1 MPSIMGITQSGFDP
15 ASRFRFIQFI
25 PYLKKAGWVVKH
37 RPNWPDRQWSSPLRL
52 RMARALHYRAGRL
65 LMKAS
70 RFKDALESRKYD
82 VIFANR
88 DFAGEGPIL
97 HRFFRPLAR
106 RCIYDFDDAIFI
118 GPNEK
123 LVRWMCANAQWVT
136 PGNEYL
142 ADYARQYTERVT
154 VIPTVIDTETYIPR
168 LYSNFEKQQ
177 VVRVGWSGSDQSI
190 QATLVPHLEMLAK
203 LQAKVD
209 FELVVITNTKPQL
222 PVTDLRWSF
231 IPWSQHQEPFMGS
244 KFDIGIMPL
253 LDNEF
258 QKGKCGL
265 KLLQYMAAAL
275 PTVASPVGVNKA
287 IVKHGVTGMLAA
299 KEEEW
304 HRALELL
311 IRDARVRSRMGRA
324 GRQICEQE
332 YSVNRWL
339 PILIGIFNATRQRE
353 VLNAA
358 KDDELNRSTVP
369 S

>member
-1 MPSIMGITQSGFDP
+1 MPSLMGITQSEFDP

-25 PYLKKAGWVVKH
+25 PYLKKAGWEVKH
-37 RPNWPDRQWSSPLRL
+37 RPNWPDRQWSSPLHSRL
-52 RMARALHYRAGRL
+52 ARGVHYRAGRV
-65 LMKAS
+65 LMKAN
-70 RFKDALESRKYD
+70 RLKDALESRKYD
-82 VIFANR
+82 VVFANR

-97 HRFFRPLAR
+97 QRFFRPLAR
-106 RCIYDFDDAIFI
+106 RCIFDFDDAIFV

-123 LVRWMCANAQWVT
+123 LVRWMCANARWVT

-142 ADYARQYTERVT
+142 ADYARQHTKRVT
-154 VIPTVIDTETYIPR
+154 VIPTVIDTESYIPR
-168 LYSNFEKQQ
+168 LYSNFERPSL
-177 VVRVGWSGSDQSI
+177 VRVGWSGSDQSI
-190 QATLVPHLEMLAK
+190 KQTLVPYLGLLSK

-209 FELVVITNTKPQL
+209 FELVVITNTKPNL
-222 PVTDLRWSF
+222 PVKDLRWSF
-231 IPWSQHQEPFMGS
+231 IPWSQHQEPFLGS

-253 LDNEF
+253 LDDEF

-275 PTVASPVGVNKA
+275 PTVASPVGVNKS
-287 IVKHGVTGMLAA
+287 IVRHGVTGMVAA
-299 KEEEW
+299 REEEW

-311 IRDARVRSRMGRA
+311 IRDSRVRARMGRA

-339 PILIGIFNATRQRE
+339 PVLISIFNTIRQQE
-353 VLNAA
+353 IHNA
-358 KDDELNRSTVP
+358 DQVEQFSRSTVP

>member
-1 MPSIMGITQSGFDP
+1 MGITQSEYDP

-25 PYLKKAGWVVKH
+25 PYLKKAGWEVRH
-37 RPNWPDRQWSSPLRL
+37 RPNLPDRQWKSPLRS
-52 RMARALHYRAGRL
+52 RMARALHYRAARL

-70 RFKDALESRKYD
+70 RCKDVLESRKCD
-82 VIFANR
+82 VVFVNR
-88 DFAGEGPIL
+88 DFAAEGPIL
-97 HRFFRPLAR
+97 HKFFRSVAR
-106 RCIYDFDDAIFI
+106 RCIFDFDDAIFV

-123 LVRWMCANAQWVT
+123 MVRWMCANARWVT
-136 PGNEYL
+136 PGNEFL
-142 ADYARQYTERVT
+142 ADYARQHTERVT
-154 VIPTVIDTETYIPR
+154 VIPTVIDTESYIPR
-168 LYSNFEKQQ
+168 LYSNFERPQM
-177 VVRVGWSGSDQSI
+177 VRVGWSGSDQSI
-190 QATLVPHLEMLAK
+190 QATLVPYLGLLAK
-203 LQAKVD
+203 LQSRLD

-231 IPWSQHQEPFMGS
+231 VPWSQNQEPFLGS

-253 LDNEF
+253 LDDEF
-258 QKGKCGL
+258 LKGKCGL

-275 PTVASPVGVNKA
+275 PTVASPVGVNRS
-287 IVKHGVTGMLAA
+287 IVRHGVTGMLAA

-311 IRDARVRSRMGRA
+311 IRDARVRARMGRA

-339 PILIGIFNATRQRE
+339 PVLISIFNATRQQE
-353 VLNAA
+353 ILNAEEA
-358 KDDELNRSTVP
+358 EQFSRSTVP